1 MFSSSL
7 RVAARNAHP
16 ARLQS
21 RSLVSTVL
29 LNRSWE
35 TESVVT
41 LRDELK
47 KRGLSARGNK
57 ATLITRIRD
66 HETEQTSPAAPTPSA
81 PAQARSASTTAAPA
95 ASSPTPPPPPT
106 ATPINNQSYSVD
118 TLNVQLPDLSKE
130 TYEEPVQ
137 IPLYFDFYDSA
148 KPNSASTNSAPTE
161 IPIPK
166 ILVVG
171 GDSTKAAASNMV
183 SVAEDAIYSISS
195 ASTSQT
201 LPPNTAS
208 GLRGLYYDVLDDLG
222 LPRTLSLP
230 AAKEAIAEATASAQ
244 TLVADG
250 VAANVDKG
258 TVHPKSRDLTD
269 DERKGAWGLVGI
281 LVGSFIG
288 AGILGPKPV
297 AAEKTSASEH
307 H

>member
-7 RVAARNAHP
+7 RVAARHAHP

-47 KRGLSARGNK
+47 KRGLSAKGNK
-57 ATLITRIRD
+57 ATLITRIREF
-66 HETEQTSPAAPTPSA
+66 ETDQTSPAAPTAATPV
-81 PAQARSASTTAAPA
+81 QTRSASTEAKPA
-95 ASSPTPPPPPT
+95 ASTSTPPPPPAAIPT
-106 ATPINNQSYSVD
+106 NTQSYSVD

-130 TYEEPVQ
+130 VVEEPVQ
-137 IPLYFDFYDSA
+137 IPLYFDYYDSA
-148 KPNSASTNSAPTE
+148 KPNSASTDSAPTD

-166 ILVVG
+166 ILVIG
-171 GDSTKAAASNMV
+171 GESTKDAASNMV
-183 SVAEDAIYSISS
+183 SVAEDAISSISPAS
-195 ASTSQT
+195 VSTSQ
-201 LPPNTAS
+201 PAPNNAP
-208 GLRGLYYDVLDDLG
+208 GLRGLYYDVLDDIG
-222 LPRTLSLP
+222 IPRTLGLP
-230 AAKEAIAEATASAQ
+230 AAKEALVEAKSSAQ

-250 VAANVDKG
+250 VSANLDKG
-258 TVHPKSRDLTD
+258 TVRPKTRDLTD
-269 DERKGAWGLVGI
+269 EERKGAWGLVGI

-288 AGILGPKPV
+288 AGVFGPKPV
-297 AAEKTSASEH
+297 KEAPASEH